1 MYFFR
6 LRWILQLLSWEGDNK
21 ERQKDEFVVLIA
33 LGGKKKKTKI
43 EMSSQQAKLWVG
55 SLDWSGMKLERK
67 AAISKLRRGQGGE
80 VCKQKRKKTN

>member
-21 ERQKDEFVVLIA
+21 DEQKDEFVVLIA

-43 EMSSQQAKLWVG
+43 EMSSQ
-55 SLDWSGMKLERK
+55 
-67 AAISKLRRGQGGE
+67 
-80 VCKQKRKKTN
+80 